1 MDTSLMAYLN
11 IKHQIP
17 SQCESILSVFDRVYS
32 ATREEI
38 MEHTGLKINVVT
50 ARVNYLVKHQKL
62 EVIGYRPS
70 FNSRQQVEV
79 LGKVNIII

>member
-1 MDTSLMAYLN
+1 MAYLN
-11 IKHQIP
+11 IGHKIP
-17 SQCESILSVFDRVYS
+17 SQCDAVLGVFDRVNS

-50 ARVNYLVKHQKL
+50 ARVNLLLKKNKL
-62 EVIGYRPS
+62 QVIGYRPS

-79 LGKVNIII
+79 LRRV